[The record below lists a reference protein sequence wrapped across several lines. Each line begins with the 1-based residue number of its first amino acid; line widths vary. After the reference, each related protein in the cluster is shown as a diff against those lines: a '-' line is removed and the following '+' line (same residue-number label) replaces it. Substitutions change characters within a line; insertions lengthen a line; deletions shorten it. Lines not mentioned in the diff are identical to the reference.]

1 MKLDAV
7 SEVAALFD
15 SQPGMSELREVSA
28 EAFREAVSS
37 AYKKVA
43 NYADGR
49 KTELFARIVNAELQ
63 ENVLVLIHQEKLQE
77 RFGIKLERDIRASNH
92 CYIKVI
98 LDRFCTT
105 YHKSTEKGK
114 LPSFSEYRSHL
125 SKDNP
130 PLPVQLDCL
139 DSQFN
144 PWENKRRWDAF
155 IKGNTPIFAP
165 ISYGLD
171 LQFQIAYLE
180 QHVPCFQYKKSILP
194 PRNIPLYNPFETE
207 YIDHPVS
214 RLKDQDTQTQYISPP
229 KPSRKQQR
237 QAEDA

>member
-37 AYKKVA
+37 AYKTVA

-49 KTELFARIVNAELQ
+49 KIESFARIVNMELQ

-77 RFGIKLERDIRASNH
+77 RFGIKIEREMRASNH

-98 LDRFCTT
+98 LERFCAT
-105 YHKSTEKGK
+105 YHKSPGRRK
-114 LPSFSEYRSHL
+114 LPSFAKYRIDL
-125 SKDNP
+125 SKNNP
-130 PLPVQLDCL
+130 PLPVQLDFL
-139 DSQFN
+139 SPEFN
-144 PWENKRRWDAF
+144 PWENNQRWAKF
-155 IKGNTPIFAP
+155 INGNTPIFVP
-165 ISYGLD
+165 FSYGLD
-171 LQFQIAYLE
+171 FHFRMVYLE
-180 QHVPCFQYKKSILP
+180 HHLPCFQYKKSIFS
-194 PRNIPLYNPFETE
+194 RDIPLYNPFETE

-214 RLKDQDTQTQYISPP
+214 RLKDQDTQTQHISPP